1 MSETNPS
8 STPDPTTSAG
18 DEGTTGDQPVVN
30 DPNAPASNP
39 TVATTTLSPSSGTP
53 TAPVASSTSTTGSNN
68 GGNNGSQNNL
78 ANSDV
83 VAGDIT
89 NKKIGIGIGAGVGCI
104 AAIGLVGMAAYRR
117 HEKRAQNANM
127 DSASGDPVRT
137 HWRPQ
142 SFMAVLG
149 GVVAKLPRSS
159 STSSRG
165 SSRIRS
171 VFSNLSRNGS
181 NRSNLSDQSVGSAPS
196 LARVDEHYGDSQQ
209 MRQY

>member
-1 MSETNPS
+1 VAVLSETNPS
-8 STPDPTTSAG
+8 PTPDLTTSAG
-18 DEGTTGDQPVVN
+18 DEGTTPGDQPVVN
-30 DPNAPASNP
+30 DPNASASTP
-39 TVATTTLSPSSGTP
+39 TVAPTLTPSSGTP
-53 TAPVASSTSTTGSNN
+53 TASGTSTSSTNGS
-68 GGNNGSQNNL
+68 NNGSQNNL
-78 ANSDV
+78 ANSAV
-83 VAGDIT
+83 VAGDVT
-89 NKKIGIGIGAGVGCI
+89 NTKLGIGIGVGVGCV

-117 HEKRAQNANM
+117 HEKRVQNANM
-127 DSASGDPVRT
+127 DNASGDPVST

-196 LARVDEHYGDSQQ
+196 LARIDEHHGNGQQ